1 MKGDLAHNLG
11 RVFMSV
17 SEAHI
22 NRGIILNS
30 NRQAK
35 SLEYK
40 PIDDRK
46 YIPKQFQ
53 EVAESMESQFAEA
66 MLKQM
71 NQTVDETAGEDT
83 GMEFYKSLQTSERAK
98 MMSKQNNLG
107 LQNIIL
113 DQIYPKRLRNEM
125 ALKQYEA
132 QADLIHHNLPSY
144 KLHRNRDT
152 IELGKNESPHV
163 ASDAINKAE
172 PHSEG
177 DKP

>member
-1 MKGDLAHNLG
+1 
-11 RVFMSV
+11 MSV
-17 SEAHI
+17 SEANI
-22 NRGIILNS
+22 NRGINLNTK
-30 NRQAK
+30 QAR
-35 SLEYK
+35 SLENK
-40 PIDDRK
+40 PTDDRK

-53 EVAESMESQFAEA
+53 EVAESMESQFAET

-71 NQTVDETAGEDT
+71 NQTIDENPGEDT
-83 GMEFYKSLQTSERAK
+83 GMDFYKSLQTSERAK

-132 QADLIHHNLPSY
+132 QADMIHHNLPSY
-144 KLHRNRDT
+144 KLHKNRDT
-152 IELGKNESPHV
+152 IEMGKNESAPV
-163 ASDAINKAE
+163 APDAINKAN
-172 PHSEG
+172 PSSEG

>member
-1 MKGDLAHNLG
+1 
-11 RVFMSV
+11 MSV
-17 SEAHI
+17 SEI
-22 NRGIILNS
+22 NRGINLN

-35 SLEYK
+35 SLDQK
-40 PIDDRK
+40 PVDDRK

-71 NQTVDETAGEDT
+71 NQTVGEESGDDM

-107 LQNIIL
+107 LQTIIL

-132 QADLIHHNLPSY
+132 QADMIHHNLPSY
-144 KLHRNRDT
+144 KLHKNRDT
-152 IELGKNESPHV
+152 IEMGKNESAPV
-163 ASDAINKAE
+163 AADAVKTA
-172 PHSEG
+172 PSSEG